1 VKWINLK
8 GRGRPDTNWYVASIL
23 ILVPVTLFSGCGSAE
38 SGPARY
44 SISGTVTYQGE
55 PVPYGEV
62 MFEPNSQKGNS
73 GPAVTAVIEQ
83 GEYKSEADKGTV
95 GGAMIVRISGLDG
108 KIPNNEDEAAMN
120 PHGMSLFPGYETEID
135 LPKESTTHDFEV
147 PGK

>member
-1 VKWINLK
+1 MKLKNLK
-8 GRGRPDTNWYVASIL
+8 DGRDTDRRVAGFL
-23 ILVPVTLFSGCGSAE
+23 ILLTATLFSGCGPAE
-38 SGPARY
+38 SGPSRY
-44 SISGTVTYQGE
+44 SISGKVTYKGQ

-62 MFEPNSQKGNS
+62 MFEPNGKKGNS
-73 GPAVTAVIEQ
+73 GPAVIAVIEQ
-83 GEYKSEADKGTV
+83 GTYKTESNKGTV

-108 KIPNNEDEAAMN
+108 KIPDNEDEAAMN